1 VATYVDLLSADQR
14 RMRRAL
20 ESLIAEEENQ
30 IRALREALDE
40 YTRSLDRR
48 VIRTMVF
55 RSLFGPT
62 QADTLSSQTD
72 TEEASKPV
80 TDTTRQL
87 ERSILVLQAYRESL
101 QMIESGAPLDDL
113 ARLETAARMRA
124 QELAQSDDELDADG
138 IPDFGR

>member
-1 VATYVDLLSADQR
+1 VATYIELLSADQR

-30 IRALREALDE
+30 IRSLREALEE
-40 YTRSLDRR
+40 YTRALDRR
-48 VIRTMVF
+48 VIRAMVF

-62 QADTLSSQTD
+62 QTDTLIAQTD

-87 ERSILVLQAYRESL
+87 EKSILVLQALREAL
-101 QMIESGAPLDDL
+101 QMIDSGSPLDDI

-124 QELAQSDDELDADG
+124 QEALGLGEDG
-138 IPDFGR
+138 DITGAFPAL